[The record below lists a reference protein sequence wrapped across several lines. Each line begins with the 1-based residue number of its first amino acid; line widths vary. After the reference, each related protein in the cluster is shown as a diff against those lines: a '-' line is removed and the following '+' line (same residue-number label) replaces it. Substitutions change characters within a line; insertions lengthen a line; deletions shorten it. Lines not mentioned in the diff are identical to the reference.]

1 MNVDNA
7 AVFLSGTIL
16 YAVGFLIILVCIVVA
31 NNIIHKFWKSFG
43 WVFIPY
49 WFTEQ
54 PRSRFMTQDEAAKIA
69 PSLDSAKK

>member
-49 WFTEQ
+49 WFTD
-54 PRSRFMTQDEAAKIA
+54 PPRFMSQVEAAKIA
-69 PSLDSAKK
+69 PTLEKK